1 MNATVVYNDT
11 FGSVIDWADEDFVEI
26 RWYDTTRHLSA
37 AQFNDWLTA
46 FAGEVERAGRS
57 GVLVDST
64 QFRMDMATMDFAYRD
79 ANIIPRYNAAGV
91 KRFAFL
97 MPEAMPAV
105 GAPAVPEGPATFPTG
120 YFDTRPAALA
130 WLAGG

>member
-1 MNATVVYNDT
+1 MSATVVYNDA
-11 FGSVIDWADEDFVEI
+11 FGSVIDWAADDFVEI
-26 RWYDTTRHLSA
+26 RWYDTTKDLSA
-37 AQFNDWLTA
+37 EGFNDWLAA

-57 GVLVDST
+57 GVLVDAT
-64 QFRMDMATMDFAYRD
+64 QFRMDMSAMDFAYRD

-97 MPEAMPAV
+97 MPAGMLTV
-105 GAPAVPEGPATFPTG
+105 GAPPAPEGPATFPTG
-120 YFDTRPAALA
+120 YFDSRPAALA